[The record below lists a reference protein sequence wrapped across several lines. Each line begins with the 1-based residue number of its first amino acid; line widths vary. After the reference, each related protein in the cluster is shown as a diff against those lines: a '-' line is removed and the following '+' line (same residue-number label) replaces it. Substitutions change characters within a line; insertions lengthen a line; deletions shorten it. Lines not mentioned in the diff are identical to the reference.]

1 MSLSPAAAEAR
12 ALGVALSLPA
22 PQRAALVDLDSPPL
36 SAAGALLLLFLMP
49 LVIVRLLLLVCV
61 LSLWLLLLL
70 LLTTNRP
77 AAAADPD
84 RPRFR
89 CYPLVSGS
97 TFAVGRLAMAALG
110 FHVQV
115 SGRQHVQAA
124 YSTRR
129 ATAVVCNHVSYIDV
143 FVVGAAVGPYYAVAR
158 SYVATWPIFGQVLR
172 AFGYAAVERRERSAK
187 ASTEAPAAPDSLTRQ
202 LADRAKRTG
211 AWQSHPPLLV
221 FPEGTTS
228 SGNAVLRFK
237 TGAFVAGEPVLP
249 VAIKFKAGPLCGG
262 WAWRPRPTHA
272 RWCRGMSTEMIHLCR
287 LLSRPLNRVEVT
299 VLPPFSPSQAERADP
314 ALYAQ
319 HAREQIAGALGV
331 STEDCGSIEDAK
343 AFYVAV
349 AEAETSS
356 RRRR

>member
-1 MSLSPAAAEAR
+1 MSCHSETAEAR
-12 ALGVALSLPA
+12 ALGAALSLPA
-22 PQRAALVDLDSPPL
+22 PHRAALVDLDAPPL
-36 SAAGALLLLFLMP
+36 SAGGGLLLLLLLPLVLARLLLLF
-49 LVIVRLLLLVCV
+49 CV
-61 LSLWLLLLL
+61 LLLWLLLLL
-70 LLTTNRP
+70 LLTTTRS
-77 AAAADPD
+77 AANADQD

-89 CYPLVSGS
+89 CYSLVIDS

-110 FHVQV
+110 FQVQV

-124 YSTRR
+124 YSRR
-129 ATAVVCNHVSYIDV
+129 CATAVVCNHVSYLDV
-143 FVVGAAVGPYYAVAR
+143 FVVGAAVGPYFAVAR
-158 SYVATWPIFGQVLR
+158 SDVATWPIFGQVLR

-187 ASTEAPAAPDSLTRQ
+187 AKTEAPEGADSLTKQ

-249 VAIKFKAGPLCGG
+249 VAIRFKAGTLCGG

-272 RWCRGMSTEMIHLCR
+272 RWCRAMSTEMIHLCR
-287 LLSRPLNRVEVT
+287 LLSRPLSRVEVT
-299 VLPPFSPSQAERADP
+299 VLPLFSPTPAEQADP
-314 ALYAQ
+314 ALF
-319 HAREQIAGALGV
+319 ARHVRAQIAGALGV

-343 AFYVAV
+343 AFYQAV
-349 AEAETSS
+349 TTAASLC
-356 RRRR
+356 

>member
-1 MSLSPAAAEAR
+1 MSRTSAEAR

-49 LVIVRLLLLVCV
+49 LVLIRLILLVCV
-61 LSLWLLLLL
+61 LSLWLLLRF
-70 LLTTNRP
+70 LLTTTRP
-77 AAAADPD
+77 DPAADPD

-89 CYPLVSGS
+89 CYSLVSSS

-115 SGRQHVQAA
+115 SGSQHVKAA

-129 ATAVVCNHVSYIDV
+129 ATAVVCNHVSYMDV
-143 FVVGAAVGPYYAVAR
+143 FVVGAAVGPYHAVAR

-172 AFGYAAVERRERSAK
+172 AFGYAAVERRERSANANAK
-187 ASTEAPAAPDSLTRQ
+187 TEAPAAHDSLTRQ

-221 FPEGTTS
+221 FPEGTTT
-228 SGNAVLRFK
+228 SGRALLRFK

-262 WAWRPRPTHA
+262 WAWRPRPTCA

-287 LLSRPLNRVEVT
+287 LLSRPLSSVEVT
-299 VLPPFSPSQAERADP
+299 VLPPHSPTKAERTDP
-314 ALYAQ
+314 APHQSGA
-319 HAREQIAGALGV
+319 HGPSANSAGAV
-331 STEDCGSIEDAK
+331 RAACA
-343 AFYVAV
+343 
-349 AEAETSS
+349 
-356 RRRR
+356 